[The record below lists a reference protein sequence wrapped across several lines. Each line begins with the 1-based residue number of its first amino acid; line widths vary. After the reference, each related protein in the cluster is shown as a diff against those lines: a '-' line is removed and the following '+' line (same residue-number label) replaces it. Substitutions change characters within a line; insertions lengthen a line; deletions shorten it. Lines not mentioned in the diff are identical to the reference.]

1 MNNKNLALLV
11 ALLLVLLLFVSGCSP
26 KAKTLDGVYYSD
38 VKQNGNSFMFL
49 KFFPDG
55 TVSFVAIGLGE
66 GVLDTPENVYNNTA
80 GEWLTESPPS
90 PAMAGT
96 YSLQDGEL
104 QIFFPAGSS
113 TPKQTGTYT
122 QKLIVLT
129 DENNLVHNYLPLNVP

>member
-1 MNNKNLALLV
+1 MIKKNFALLAALLV
-11 ALLLVLLLFVSGCSP
+11 VLLLFVSGCNP
-26 KAKTLDGVYYSD
+26 KVKTLDGVYYTD
-38 VKQNGNSFMFL
+38 IKQNGNSFIFF

-80 GEWLTESPPS
+80 GEWLTKSPPS

-96 YSLQDGEL
+96 YTLQDDEL
-104 QIFFPAGSS
+104 QIFFPAGST

-122 QKLIVLT
+122 PKLIVLT
-129 DENNLVHNYLPLNVP
+129 DENDLIHNYLPLDVP